1 MTAIG
6 LGGDERWASF
16 MFYLLSSVVP
26 SKTGNRV
33 SVPVLPPTVS
43 SPARCLLYRV
53 SSEVDFFVIFPMTL
67 DEPCHTAWEV
77 EVHFL
82 KQMLQVS

>member
-6 LGGDERWASF
+6 LGGDERWA
-16 MFYLLSSVVP
+16 LLSSVVP

-43 SPARCLLYRV
+43 SPARCLLDRV
-53 SSEVDFFVIFPMTL
+53 SSEVDFFVIFSMTL
-67 DEPCHTAWEV
+67 D
-77 EVHFL
+77 
-82 KQMLQVS
+82 

>member
-6 LGGDERWASF
+6 PGGDERWASF

-43 SPARCLLYRV
+43 SPARCLLDHV
-53 SSEVDFFVIFPMTL
+53 SSEVYVIVIFPMTL
-67 DEPCHTAWEV
+67 SEKWHTAWEV